1 MLTIEQRLQHLED
14 EAAIRDLTTRFPEQ
28 VEAARIAGC
37 SVIAITP
44 SDYNKWLGIGTST
57 SDLKHVASDAGIAIA
72 HIDPFVRWTEDW
84 KPQLQGMDFPVEIV
98 GFDEDDF
105 FRMAAALGATSFT
118 AWSGFAAGRYSSEQI
133 EDAFGNALQACR
145 RGGTSVR
152 LGIHFCVRSKPSEGG
167 MGDTSTCGRSQ

>member
-1 MLTIEQRLQHLED
+1 MSD
-14 EAAIRDLTTRFPEQ
+14 TTRVMWNGTVRALPFRKQ

-44 SDYNKWLGIGTST
+44 SDYNKWLGAGTST
-57 SDLKHVASDAGIAIA
+57 SDLKRVANDAGIAIA

-118 AWSGFAAGRYSSEQI
+118 AWSGLLR
-133 EDAFGNALQACR
+133 DAILRADRRRIRQSLQACLD
-145 RGGTSVR
+145 GGTPVR
-152 LGIHFCVRSKPSEGG
+152 LGIHSCVRSKQSENG
-167 MGDTSTCGRSQ
+167 MGHTSARGCSQ